1 MDNSKDNTPDS
12 GVGIPPELLAL
23 RNRLDDIDHAF
34 LELLSERNRTVA
46 EVAAVKRSTGVP
58 IRDTNRETR
67 LLDDRRSRASASGLD
82 PEVIESLFRLV
93 LWASRNKQARLLA
106 AVPPDLP
113 TCRVAVI
120 GAKGGMGRLLVD
132 LFTQFG
138 HEVLQVDRDT
148 KLTIADAAAS
158 AEVTV
163 LSVNIDQ
170 TPAVAAIAGPHV
182 PDEGLLTDVT
192 STKRLPVEAMMH
204 ACQASV
210 IGSHPLFGPS
220 VHSLQ
225 GQRIALTPG
234 RLVEGTDWMN
244 WLRRMYQA
252 AGMILLETTP
262 EDHDRVM
269 AVVQVLTHYSTEV
282 LGRTMQKLGV
292 SIEETMEFTS
302 PIYHLE
308 LLMTA
313 RHFAQA
319 PGLYGAIEM
328 SNPNTP
334 AVVETFRQAAEEFD
348 ILLKQ
353 GDQAA
358 FDRTFAEVTDFF
370 GSFAQKALRE
380 STHLIDRMVERS

>member
-170 TPAVAAIAGPHV
+170 TPARRQLP
-182 PDEGLLTDVT
+182 
-192 STKRLPVEAMMH
+192 RLH
-204 ACQASV
+204 
-210 IGSHPLFGPS
+210 G
-220 VHSLQ
+220 
-225 GQRIALTPG
+225 
-234 RLVEGTDWMN
+234 
-244 WLRRMYQA
+244 
-252 AGMILLETTP
+252 
-262 EDHDRVM
+262 
-269 AVVQVLTHYSTEV
+269 
-282 LGRTMQKLGV
+282 
-292 SIEETMEFTS
+292 
-302 PIYHLE
+302 
-308 LLMTA
+308 
-313 RHFAQA
+313 
-319 PGLYGAIEM
+319 
-328 SNPNTP
+328 
-334 AVVETFRQAAEEFD
+334 
-348 ILLKQ
+348 
-353 GDQAA
+353 GD
-358 FDRTFAEVTDFF
+358 
-370 GSFAQKALRE
+370 
-380 STHLIDRMVERS
+380 